1 MGRFYRLLA
10 VLLLVFLMPNDG
22 FYSTAAWR
30 RLRAR
35 VLQRDGYQCQ
45 IRRAGC
51 TLRATQVDHIIPR
64 ADLPAGSTLALDEAN
79 CRAACSSCNAGRYR
93 ANTQHVAPSR
103 VW

>member
-1 MGRFYRLLA
+1 MGSLHRLLT

-30 RLRAR
+30 RLRLR
-35 VLQRDGYQCQ
+35 VLQRDGYLCQ

-64 ADLPAGSTLALDEAN
+64 KDLPAGSTLNLDDTNLRASCAN
-79 CRAACSSCNAGRYR
+79 CNSARINSGWTH
-93 ANTQHVAPSR
+93 TQPSR
-103 VW
+103 NW